1 MAKKKRKPAASG
13 PQQGPRRGLRR
24 SIRHQAYEDW
34 DDAAE
39 GSITDRQ
46 PPRIMLRMLPLGEA
60 LALLE
65 REVRLHRDA
74 GEAEVVV
81 VHGKGTN
88 SPGGVPVLKPEVHR
102 WCDDH
107 PGLVAGRREAPRRW
121 GGEGALVLTL
131 NDRKSR

>member
-1 MAKKKRKPAASG
+1 MAKKKQRKPAADG
-13 PQQGPRRGLRR
+13 PQRGPRRGLRR

-34 DDAAE
+34 EDAAD
-39 GSITDRQ
+39 GPIVDRP
-46 PPRIMLRMLPLGEA
+46 PPRIMLRMLPLREA

-74 GEAEVVV
+74 GETEVVV
-81 VHGKGTN
+81 VHGKGSN
-88 SPGGVPVLKPEVHR
+88 SPGGVSVLKPEVHR

-121 GGEGALVLTL
+121 GGEGALVLVL
-131 NDRKSR
+131 NDGRS

>member
-1 MAKKKRKPAASG
+1 MAKKKRKPAVDG
-13 PQQGPRRGLRR
+13 PQRGPRRGLRR

-46 PPRIMLRMLPLGEA
+46 PPRIMLRMLPLREA

-88 SPGGVPVLKPEVHR
+88 SPGGVPVLKPGVHR
-102 WCDDH
+102 WCDDN

-131 NDRKSR
+131 NDRKKR